1 MINANRPGIRPD
13 FLLCI
18 RPDFR
23 PGVRPKRRGRGTAP
37 QGPHLQ
43 KALLGRGFR
52 SPDLAAG
59 GRRRPGTI
67 QSNTHHVISH
77 VQGLTLAQD
86 AAADRP
92 ADGRVARDPPG
103 GRHHWPRD
111 PCAPRPTRRLL
122 SPKTR
127 AGRRRVGD
135 QGQVRAL
142 APQVLQGRGPRRWRP
157 GLPAA
162 KQIAEGPPF
171 ELGDGHQAHPGGVA
185 GPGQGHVE
193 LAQVLPQ
200 AFPVGPLQGLALIA
214 QGQLQLAPVV
224 MPFEGQVLGGRRS
237 EIGGEGEKDQGVFQA
252 LGLVDGHH
260 PHQVGVA
267 LQADLPGIVAATAPR
282 LLALFGQI
290 ADQGLLPVQ

>member
-1 MINANRPGIRPD
+1 MLPSARHVPG
-13 FLLCI
+13 
-18 RPDFR
+18 
-23 PGVRPKRRGRGTAP
+23 
-37 QGPHLQ
+37 
-43 KALLGRGFR
+43 
-52 SPDLAAG
+52 G
-59 GRRRPGTI
+59 GEGLT
-67 QSNTHHVISH
+67 
-77 VQGLTLAQD
+77 LTLAQD

-92 ADGRVARDPPG
+92 ADGRVAGDPPG
-103 GRHHWPRD
+103 GGQHRPRI
-111 PCAPRPTRRLL
+111 PGAPRPVGRILR
-122 SPKTR
+122 PKPC
-127 AGRRRVGD
+127 AGRGWVGD

-142 APQVLQGRGPRRWRP
+142 APQVLQGRGPLQRRQ

-171 ELGDGHQAHPGGVA
+171 EFGDGRQAHPGGVTGA
-185 GPGQGHVE
+185 GQGHVE

-200 AFPVGPLQGLALIA
+200 PFPVGPLQGLARVA

-224 MPFEGQVLGGRRS
+224 MPFEGQVLGGRRP

-260 PHQVGVA
+260 LHQIGVA

-282 LLALFGQI
+282 LLAFFGQI